1 VILSSSISQNGGFPV
16 KASGTLIRVL
26 PLLLV
31 LLLCCQTGVRPS
43 GEKRLRG
50 QFRPVESSLVPF
62 DLPAVSI
69 ARRDREPYLV
79 RLEATLLYRD
89 GPGTREE
96 LSSKKGAM
104 HEIVREILA
113 GKKKEELNSVEDY
126 EALHR
131 EIMNRINITLDKGK
145 IEKISFRE
153 FEVK

>member
-1 VILSSSISQNGGFPV
+1 MN
-16 KASGTLIRVL
+16 ASGILIRVL

-43 GEKRLRG
+43 GEKRPLEK
-50 QFRPVESSLVPF
+50 FRPVDSSLAPF

-79 RLEATLLYRD
+79 RLEATLLYRG

-96 LSSKKGAM
+96 LSSKKEAM
-104 HEIVREILA
+104 QEIVRDILA
-113 GKKKEELNSVEDY
+113 GKKKEGLNSVEDY

-131 EIMNRINITLDKGK
+131 EIMDRINITLDKGK
-145 IEKISFRE
+145 IEKIYFRE